1 MTGLLFPIDD
11 APLKPSFE
19 HESNLAQKHNALP
32 IGTDEVG
39 RGCLAGPVF
48 AAAVFIPQLTL
59 PTALLDTIRDSK
71 KIPKAK
77 LHDISQQIHEIC
89 IVSIAEA
96 SVREIEDINILHAS
110 LLAMK
115 RACDSLHEKLK
126 HNLPKENFC
135 VIVDGI
141 YLPQVSMPGQTLKQG
156 DARSYSIASAAIVAK
171 VERDKLMNKLAEEF
185 SHYGW
190 ETNAG
195 YGTKKHLDAIQA
207 HGITQHH
214 RKSFLKGQT
223 Q

>member
-11 APLKPSFE
+11 IPIKPSFE
-19 HESNLAQKHNALP
+19 PETILAQKHKALP

-48 AAAVFIPQLTL
+48 AAAVFIPELTL
-59 PTALLDTIRDSK
+59 PTFLLDTIRDSK
-71 KIPKAK
+71 KIQKSK
-77 LHDISQQIHEIC
+77 LHDIAKQIHEIC

-96 SVREIEDINILHAS
+96 SVTEIEEINILQAS

-115 RACDSLHEKLK
+115 RACDSLHDKLK
-126 HNLPKENFC
+126 QDLPQERFC

-141 YLPQVSMPGQTLKQG
+141 YLPQIAIPGQTLKQG

-171 VERDKLMNKLAEEF
+171 VARDKVMTKLSSEF
-185 SHYGW
+185 PHYGW

-195 YGTKKHLDAIQA
+195 YGTKKHLDAIQT
-207 HGITQHH
+207 HGITPHH
-214 RKSFLKGQT
+214 RKSFL
-223 Q
+223 

>member
-1 MTGLLFPIDD
+1 MTSLLFPIDD
-11 APLKPSFE
+11 VPTKPSFE
-19 HESNLAQKHNALP
+19 PETVLAHKHNALP

-48 AAAVFIPQLTL
+48 AAAVFIPQLKL
-59 PTALLDTIRDSK
+59 PAVLLDTIRDSK
-71 KIPKAK
+71 KIPKSK
-77 LHDISQQIHEIC
+77 LQDISEQIHETC

-96 SVREIEDINILHAS
+96 SVHEIEDINILHAS

-126 HNLPKENFC
+126 QNFPTKNFC

-156 DARSYSIASAAIVAK
+156 DARSYSIASASIVAK
-171 VERDKLMNKLAEEF
+171 VARDKEMSKLAEEF
-185 SHYGW
+185 PHYGW

-195 YGTKKHLDAIQA
+195 YGTKKHLDAIQT
-207 HGITQHH
+207 HGITHHH
-214 RKSFLKGQT
+214 RKSFLS
-223 Q
+223 